1 MQSALIKLYIRIL
14 ILFIMKLSALSLKAT
29 ALCLFLA
36 GMLVALSSFRKSEK
50 IAPNWA
56 PESLIGRWDLT
67 VDQGDRI
74 VPSWL
79 EVKLSGI
86 NTLVGYF
93 VAEGGSARPIAKVFI
108 KDGKFNFSIPPQW
121 EPVNKDMVME
131 GVLEND
137 KISGTIQASIGK
149 TYKFTGERAPLLKR
163 DKAPVWGKPIA
174 LFNGKDL
181 KGWHPSREPNQWMAE
196 NGVLKSP
203 KSGANIITDQVFTD
217 FKLHIE
223 FRYPAGSNSGV
234 YLRGRYEVQVEDNFG
249 KEPSSTLFGGVY
261 GFLTPN
267 QMAARP
273 AGEWQVYDITL
284 VGRTVSVTA
293 NGKEIICKQI
303 IPGIT
308 GGALDSKE
316 GEPGPIFLQGD
327 HGPVE
332 YRNIVITPAK

>member
-1 MQSALIKLYIRIL
+1 MLRGIPKSLLVPTIIL
-14 ILFIMKLSALSLKAT
+14 AVVVLLPA
-29 ALCLFLA
+29 
-36 GMLVALSSFRKSEK
+36 FRKQVVTPVADGQE
-50 IAPNWA
+50 
-56 PESLIGRWDLT
+56 LIGRWDLT

-79 EVKLSGI
+79 EVKLSGL

-93 VAEGGSARPIAKVFI
+93 VAEGGSARPIAKVEF
-108 KDGKFNFSIPPQW
+108 KDGKFSFAIPPQW
-121 EPVNKDMVME
+121 ERVNKDMVME
-131 GVLEND
+131 GTLEGG

-149 TYKFTGERAPLLKR
+149 TYTFTGERAPLLKR
-163 DKAPVWGKPIA
+163 EKAPVWGTPVK

-181 KGWHPSREPNQWMAE
+181 KGWHPSREPNQWVAE

-203 KSGANIITDQVFTD
+203 KSGANIITDDKFTD

-223 FRYPAGSNSGV
+223 FRFPAGSNSGV
-234 YLRGRYEVQVEDNFG
+234 YLRGRYEVQVEDNYG
-249 KEPSSTLFGGVY
+249 QEPASNLFGGIY

-267 QMAARP
+267 EMAAKK

-293 NGKEIICKQI
+293 NGKDIIIKQL

-327 HGPVE
+327 HGPIE
-332 YRNIVITPAK
+332 YRNIILTPAK